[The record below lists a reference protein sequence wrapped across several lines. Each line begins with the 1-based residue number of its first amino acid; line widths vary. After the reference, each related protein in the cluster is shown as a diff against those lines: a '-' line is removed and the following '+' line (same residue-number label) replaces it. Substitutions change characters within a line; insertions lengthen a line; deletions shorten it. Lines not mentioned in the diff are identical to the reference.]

1 VDPVLQLRMGYEL
14 GQRMAEEKVEG
25 KGLKQAFKEAFI
37 DTDYVLA
44 VGIGAIIVGMVILI
58 LAYISPEI
66 SASIQQANDTQFSS
80 IWDNFKGK
88 LTTVFTFV
96 ALGLVIGAVVYI
108 LRLVIRGFNF

>member
-1 VDPVLQLRMGYEL
+1 MDPVLQLKMGYEL
-14 GQRMAEEKVEG
+14 GQRWAEENVEG

-44 VGIGAIIVGMVILI
+44 VGVGAIIVGMIILV
-58 LAYISPEI
+58 LAYVSPEI
-66 SASIQQANDTQFSS
+66 TSAVNQANDTQFAS

-96 ALGLVIGAVVYI
+96 AIGLIIGAVVYI

>member
-1 VDPVLQLRMGYEL
+1 MEMLQLRLGYEL
-14 GQRMAEEKVEG
+14 GQRWAEEKVEG

-44 VGIGAIIVGMVILI
+44 VGVGAIVVGMIILV
-58 LAYISPEI
+58 LAYVSPEI
-66 SASIQQANDTQFSS
+66 TNAITAANDTQMAS
-80 IWDNFKGK
+80 IWDNFKSK

-96 ALGLVIGAVVYI
+96 AIGLVIGAVVYI